1 MSDYIDFPDNWA
13 TLTEEQRDEFH
24 ATRRASAELIRR
36 DGIAALS
43 EDQLKA
49 VIEARDALREFVC
62 EWTECLDLH
71 DAETP
76 RKLQRAFWSMNNV
89 FDQDLIDASMGEPYC
104 D

>member
-1 MSDYIDFPDNWA
+1 MSDFRDFPDNWA
-13 TLTEEQRDEFH
+13 TLTEEQREEFH
-24 ATRRASAELIRR
+24 ATRRANVELIRR

-43 EDQLKA
+43 QDQLKA
-49 VIEARDALREFVC
+49 VIEARDALRDFMT
-62 EWTECLDLH
+62 EWSECFDIA
-71 DAETP
+71 DADTP

>member
-1 MSDYIDFPDNWA
+1 MSDFIDFPDNWA
-13 TLTEEQRDEFH
+13 TLAEEQREEFY

-43 EDQLKA
+43 QDQLKA
-49 VIEARDALREFVC
+49 VIEAREALRDFMTEWSEFF
-62 EWTECLDLH
+62 DIA
-71 DAETP
+71 DADTP